1 MDRDDLV
8 NGLASTPAV
17 LRTLVRG
24 MSEEELRAGH
34 GADAWSVKE
43 IVFHLRDVDEVFLER
58 FQRIVDEANPD
69 LPSFDQE
76 AYARERGYN
85 EGNAEQALADFVT
98 FRARMVELLT
108 EADLDRAGRH
118 EEWGRMTIAWG
129 GEHLISHDLQHLAQ
143 IAGIGTGK

>member
-8 NGLASTPAV
+8 NGLASTPVV

-24 MSEEELRAGH
+24 MSEEDLRAGH

-43 IVFHLRDVDEVFLER
+43 IIFHLRDVDEVFLER
-58 FQRIVDEANPD
+58 FQRMSHEENPY

-108 EADLDRAGRH
+108 EAQLDRAGRH
-118 EEWGRMTIAWG
+118 EEWGTMTIASG
-129 GEHLISHDLQHLAQ
+129 GEHLVSHDLQHLAQ
-143 IAGIGTGK
+143 IAGIGSDR